1 VWRHWGPRS
10 ACTHAPAPVA
20 VTPNARLQTVSY
32 PKGTATAPKAL
43 IAYLFGQNVG
53 GLAWTPSRDPADPA
67 TGRRRRKYGTK
78 QRSSARA
85 GEAMQVV
92 LDNGETY
99 SVRITGTHTAFLD
112 FFLAEGLGA
121 KVLNVLSE
129 RGTVYGPKP
138 QTLTPG

>member
-1 VWRHWGPRS
+1 MATS
-10 ACTHAPAPVA
+10 
-20 VTPNARLQTVSY
+20 PNARLQTVAY
-32 PKGTATAPKAL
+32 QRGTATAPKAL

-53 GLAWTPSRDPADPA
+53 GLAWTTSRDPADPV

-99 SVRITGTHTAFLD
+99 CVRITGSHTAFID
-112 FFLAEGLGA
+112 FFLAEGLGT

>member
-1 VWRHWGPRS
+1 M
-10 ACTHAPAPVA
+10 A
-20 VTPNARLQTVSY
+20 VNPNARLQTVSY

-53 GLAWTPSRDPADPA
+53 GLAWTPSRNPADPV
-67 TGRRRRKYGTK
+67 TGRRRRKYGTR

-85 GEAMQVV
+85 GEAMQMV

-99 SVRITGTHTAFLD
+99 TLRITGSHTAFID
-112 FFLAEGLGA
+112 FFLAEGLGS
-121 KVLNVLSE
+121 KVLNVYSE
-129 RGTVYGPKP
+129 RGIEYGPQP

>member
-1 VWRHWGPRS
+1 MGPNAS
-10 ACTHAPAPVA
+10 HPVA
-20 VTPNARLQTVSY
+20 VNPNARLQTVAY
-32 PKGTATAPKAL
+32 QRGTATAPKAL

-53 GLAWTPSRDPADPA
+53 GLAWTTSRNPADPV

-99 SVRITGTHTAFLD
+99 VVRITGSHTAFID
-112 FFLAEGLGA
+112 FFLAEGLGS
-121 KVLNVLSE
+121 KVLNVFSE
-129 RGTVYGPKP
+129 RGTMYGPKP
-138 QTLTPG
+138 QTITPG